1 MTTIVLVRHAATTW
15 SGRRYCGRADPPL
28 SAAGRAMA
36 ADLAVQLAP
45 TLPPDVR
52 VLSSPSRRARDTAT
66 AIAGRLGLPPVE
78 IDDRWQET
86 DVGLAEGLTFDEVAA
101 QWPELADALASG
113 NVDIDWPGGET
124 ARDLE
129 RRIGEAWS
137 AVVATGRPTVVVS
150 HAGSIRVAA
159 AIATD
164 RASGDVE
171 FLEPAG
177 WIRHEIPAPSAEASS
192 AAVSTAISVPTA

>member
-1 MTTIVLVRHAATTW
+1 VTTIVLVRHAATTW

-36 ADLAVQLAP
+36 ADLAVELAE

-52 VLSSPSRRARDTAT
+52 FVSSPSRRARDTAA
-66 AIAGRLGLPPVE
+66 AIAARLGRSPVE
-78 IDDRWQET
+78 LDDRWQET

-101 QWPELADALASG
+101 RWPALADALAAG

-137 AVVATGRPTVVVS
+137 AAVAAGRPTLIVS
-150 HAGSIRVAA
+150 HGGSIRVAA
-159 AIATD
+159 ALAAD
-164 RASGDVE
+164 RRPGDIE
-171 FLEPAG
+171 FLDPAG
-177 WIRHEIPAPSAEASS
+177 WIRHEIAASS
-192 AAVSTAISVPTA
+192 APASTA